1 MKSKIKL
8 NKEFPFFVVY
18 KEPQLFLTKK
28 KEWSDKFNKARLFN
42 SRQLAENFIEDLDF
56 DKKNP
61 FEICRVIDN

>member
-1 MKSKIKL
+1 MKSKIKI
-8 NKEFPFFVVY
+8 NKELVFFVVY